1 MEMAPTPT
9 LGHGLDQSGG
19 LEHREVLHNSPSS
32 HVRGLLRELSGR
44 QTRAIRNQPQ
54 QTATRLTKVAFTLI
68 ISPRQARSVIAVEQT
83 GPIAPTD
90 PGEVTAKRLSLNLS
104 QFVED
109 RRWCP

>member
-1 MEMAPTPT
+1 MGQQFPGAQALQCPLRLP
-9 LGHGLDQSGG
+9 LLA
-19 LEHREVLHNSPSS
+19 
-32 HVRGLLRELSGR
+32 RG
-44 QTRAIRNQPQ
+44 PQ